1 MHLRLLFVFF
11 ALSILLSIP
20 SMLRIPRFFP
30 FVSADVRAAFPEAQ
44 RTLEEQGLWLVN
56 IDLLGVKKDETEICF
71 LWGHRYTSGRGTARP
86 EEIKTCVAKTQRV
99 MVSPPNHG
107 HTMSPFDELRVTP
120 VTQRIQP

>member
-1 MHLRLLFVFF
+1 MTHRRLLITFAFVS
-11 ALSILLSIP
+11 LLLSIP

-71 LWGHRYTSGRGTARP
+71 LWGHRYTSRKGVTQP
-86 EEIKTCVAKTQRV
+86 EEIKTCVLYEKT
-99 MVSPPNHG
+99 
-107 HTMSPFDELRVTP
+107 
-120 VTQRIQP
+120 